1 VRHVLARTATVGKSD
16 HRVGRVQ
23 LDPAGL
29 DPGCR
34 LPIVGLSV
42 VSNYTM
48 SSARGH
54 VFISHAHTDAAYAAR
69 LAALLSS
76 ANVPVWTD
84 EELLTGERWISVI
97 RSRLDSCVGLVVVM
111 SPAADE
117 SVWVEREIRRAEI
130 LGKPIL
136 PCCSLAILSSVW
148 RTCSMKTYRAG
159 SRRRPDSLPKLSALV
174 DANAR
179 GGSGTVAVG

>member
-1 VRHVLARTATVGKSD
+1 VTNADSGVEC
-16 HRVGRVQ
+16 RVGLYRA
-23 LDPAGL
+23 P
-29 DPGCR
+29 
-34 LPIVGLSV
+34 
-42 VSNYTM
+42 T
-48 SSARGH
+48 RGH
-54 VFISHAHTDAAYAAR
+54 VFISHAHADAAYATR

-97 RSRLDSCVGLVVVM
+97 RSRLDACVALVVVM

-136 PCCSLAILSSVW
+136 PILLAGEPFFRLADMQYEDV
-148 RTCSMKTYRAG
+148 AG
-159 SRRRPDSLPKLSALV
+159 GQPPSPRFVAKLSTLV
-174 DANAR
+174 NANTH
-179 GGSGTVAVG
+179 GDSGTVAVGQPVVGDVPDGR